1 MPTISPDFILG
12 LIILTFLIIARTD
25 AGFWTL
31 VSGYWSLVSGLLL
44 LAAGYWS
51 LAAGYWSLVTGGWLQ
66 LTFDTQCSILDSRYC
81 GTYF

>member
-51 LAAGYWSLVTGGWLQ
+51 LVTGGWLQ